1 MNWGQST
8 LPIKILKIA
17 GWITFTVKACFPLGF
32 KTREGKKKN
41 KKKTERVWERKRERE
56 KTELWALMLDFR
68 KKQLFL

>member
-32 KTREGKKKN
+32 KTREGKKKKQ
-41 KKKTERVWERKRERE
+41 KKNRESMREKERERE
-56 KTELWALMLDFR
+56 NWALSFNVRL
-68 KKQLFL
+68 